1 MQKRIEEFTEYGEI
15 DMMKQYVDDAKNVQ
29 KRITDAEIVID
40 WIRNVNHLF
49 FIHLFIYNKSTT
61 KTAI

>member
-40 WIRNVNHLF
+40 WIRNVNYLF
-49 FIHLFIYNKSTT
+49 LIHLFIYNKSTT